1 MNIQS
6 MPLYVNVER
15 IYKELD
21 ELGYTSGSPLRP
33 EDLFPFDQFHYH
45 GTEAVA
51 HAANLLSLGADFQVL
66 EIGSGLGGPARYLAH
81 KVGCHVTAL
90 ELQARLHEIA
100 TDLTHRTG
108 LDDSVAHVLG
118 NALTHPL
125 PAAAFDAVVSW
136 LAIHHIPDR
145 PLLLSRCAESI
156 RDNGKIYI
164 EDLYQRAPLADPG
177 AIFGVTLTSTEEYVA
192 DMRNSGFTNI
202 KLMDM
207 TDDWAAF
214 CRTRA
219 NAFRAARNRQ
229 VRIHGLATYETLD
242 AFFST
247 VAQLFESGGLG
258 GLRLTASKAKSK

>member
-1 MNIQS
+1 MNIET

-21 ELGYTSGSPLRP
+21 ELGYTRGSRLQP

-45 GTEAVA
+45 GTDVVA
-51 HAANLLSLGADFQVL
+51 HAASLLSLGSNSKVL

-90 ELQARLHEIA
+90 EVQPRLHEIA

-108 LDDSVAHVLG
+108 LDHKVTHVLG

-136 LAIHHIPDR
+136 LAIHHIPSR
-145 PLLLSRCAESI
+145 PLLLARCAECI
-156 RDNGKIYI
+156 GDNGKIYI

-192 DMRNSGFTNI
+192 DMRNAGFTNI
-202 KLMDM
+202 KPIDM

-219 NAFRAARNRQ
+219 NAFRAGRDRHIR
-229 VRIHGLATYETLD
+229 VHGSATFEMLEG
-242 AFFST
+242 FFST
-247 VAQLFESGGLG
+247 VVQLFESGSLG
-258 GLRLTASKAKSK
+258 GLRLTATKAKSK